1 MEDLNARA
9 YAFLD
14 LLLTVIYVA
23 GAIGILLS
31 LFLIIRCS
39 PKGPRR

>member
-9 YAFLD
+9 YALLD

-31 LFLIIRCS
+31 LILIIRCS